1 MLLMSF
7 ETHCLKVGG
16 GGCSFLFSLDTSK
29 KSGKC
34 QKIVKDAGWMADG
47 KGVGVEKSCD
57 YVYSTDYSEECE
69 KIAGQVLAAHD
80 CMAL

>member
-1 MLLMSF
+1 M
-7 ETHCLKVGG
+7 
-16 GGCSFLFSLDTSK
+16 
-29 KSGKC
+29 
-34 QKIVKDAGWMADG
+34 KDAGWMVDG